1 MGRTSKPKAGSK
13 GVYPRVRAKTI
24 IPKFN
29 TFKEENGIK
38 VQNFFGY
45 KVGMHQVFGV
55 NKHKGSAYNGM
66 KVKIP
71 ITIIEVPKLN
81 VAGIRFYKG
90 TIRKKPIKEFLF
102 KKFLSKNIDKT
113 NSTLRKGK
121 DKDIKE
127 MDDFYNL
134 NKEAIS
140 NAVILAETNPAE
152 AGLPKKKS
160 EMVEL
165 YLSGKVDEQMAF
177 IKERLGKPI
186 TVDDFSK
193 ESAPLDVTAVSIGKG
208 FQGVIKRYGVKRRH
222 HKSQKGVRKVG
233 SIGAWHPPLV
243 MRTAPMPG
251 QMGFH
256 NRTIINCKYV
266 GKCDFLKMPKSFG
279 RYGTVKSEAIMV
291 AGSIPGPKKR
301 MVALRHGIRKFVD
314 TKFDISEVL
323 YN

>member
-1 MGRTSKPKAGSK
+1 MGSTSKPKAGSK
-13 GVYPRVRAKTI
+13 GFYPRVRAKSI
-24 IPKFN
+24 VPKFN
-29 TFKEENGIK
+29 TFKDESGVK

-45 KVGMHQVFGV
+45 KAGMHQVFGV
-55 NKHKGSAYNGM
+55 NKHKGSPYNGI
-66 KVKIP
+66 KVRIP
-71 ITIIEVPKLN
+71 VTVIEVPKLT
-81 VAGIRFYKG
+81 VTGLRFYKG
-90 TIRKKPIKEFLF
+90 KVGKTALKEFLF

-127 MDDFYNL
+127 MDDFFNL
-134 NKEAIS
+134 NKEIIS
-140 NAVILAETNPAE
+140 NVVILAETNPAE

-160 EMVEL
+160 EIVEI
-165 YLSGKVDEQMAF
+165 YLSGKVEEQMVF
-177 IKERLGKPI
+177 IKDKLGKAL

-208 FQGVIKRYGVKRRH
+208 FQGVIKRFGVKRRH
-222 HKSQKGVRKVG
+222 HKSQKGARKVG
-233 SIGAWHPPLV
+233 SIGPWHPPLI
-243 MRTAPMPG
+243 MWTAPMPG

-256 NRTIINCKYV
+256 TRTILNCKYV
-266 GKCDFLKMPKSFG
+266 GKCDFSKIPQSFG

-291 AGSIPGPKKR
+291 AGSVPGPKKR